1 MPRLGILGGTFDP
14 VHLGHLASAHDTAVA
29 FELSRVL
36 LVLSA
41 RPPHKRGTR
50 PASIED
56 RLQMLRLA
64 AAEDPLFAISDIEV
78 RRSGPSYMSDTL
90 VELSHERPGDE
101 LFLILGAD
109 AYDLIDTWHRPE
121 RLLERANLIVTSR
134 PGEPTRSSPLLP
146 PVAARVACCYD
157 PRIGCY
163 VHQSGHVLRAH
174 QIDGLD
180 ISASQVREF
189 IARRS
194 HAETAARVEELA
206 RFTGRDVAEYI
217 TRKSLYETPA
227 SRAS

>member
-1 MPRLGILGGTFDP
+1 VARLGILGGTFDP
-14 VHLGHLASAHDTAVA
+14 VHLGHLTSAHHTAAA
-29 FELSRVL
+29 FELGRVL

-41 RPPHKRGTR
+41 RPPHKRDAQ
-50 PASIED
+50 PASIKH
-56 RLQMLRLA
+56 RLEMLRLA
-64 AAEDPLFAISDIEV
+64 AADDPLFTISEIEV

-90 VELSHERPGDE
+90 AELSRECPGDE

-109 AYDLIDTWHRPE
+109 AYDLIDTWHRPAS
-121 RLLERANLIVTSR
+121 LLATANLIVTSR
-134 PGEPTRSSPLLP
+134 PGEPARSSPLLP

-157 PRIGCY
+157 PRISCY

-189 IARRS
+189 IACR
-194 HAETAARVEELA
+194 AQTETAARVEKLA
-206 RFTGRDVAEYI
+206 RFTGRDVAQYI
-217 TRKSLYETPA
+217 IRNRLYEAPA